1 MSIKKS
7 LLAVA
12 LTAVAAFG
20 VSAAAQE
27 EKSKPQVLFTNVNI
41 FDGKTDRLAEGMSVL
56 VEGNLIKKVA
66 KGDIEA
72 DENATVIDGGGRTL
86 MPGLIDSHVHLT
98 HMILEGSL
106 TAWEAATWE
115 EIGAITA
122 AAAREFL
129 KSGFTTVRDM
139 GGMGGGFKRV
149 IDQGDIVGPRIYPAG
164 GLYIANI
171 GTRGSAA
178 EQPAQVGEPDSGR
191 NGAIQQCPLLALSGH
206 LSRL

>member
-164 GLYIANI
+164 AYISQ
-171 GTRGSAA
+171 T
-178 EQPAQVGEPDSGR
+178 
-191 NGAIQQCPLLALSGH
+191 SGH
-206 LSRL
+206 GDLRLSSQLRSANRIADATEQFSNVRFWHLADI